1 MGHCAPSGRGQH
13 GRDGDRDGAGTP
25 GEAATGRGDRTNG
38 SASSLAGAARP
49 EMRRRARSPSRQPPA
64 DHRPE
69 AGVNRDA
76 SLFFC
81 APPASA
87 PSGRHASADRANSP
101 GNAGRPHGH
110 FGVVPAR
117 HSRRNSTS
125 ARGRSCCKRPLRSGT
140 SCTGT
145 DGRTPARSAHRRR
158 RGVDERHHWQDTR
171 PAFVP
176 VTVWGTASGQNCQVM
191 VGAVLALNSGRVPA
205 ACRGARCLGYP
216 TKTVSAA
223 DPQQG
228 SNAAAPRCHRRRH
241 PGVGAAPDRAGS
253 QQTATIVR
261 IVGLKSVGHFP

>member
-69 AGVNRDA
+69 AGVNLDA

-81 APPASA
+81 APPASGS
-87 PSGRHASADRANSP
+87 SGRHASPDRVNSP
-101 GNAGRPHGH
+101 GSAGRPHGH
-110 FGVVPAR
+110 FDVVPAR
-117 HSRRNSTS
+117 HSRRNSSS
-125 ARGRSCCKRPLRSGT
+125 ARGHSRCKRPLRSGT

-145 DGRTPARSAHRRR
+145 DGQTPARSAHRRR
-158 RGVDERHHWQDTR
+158 RGVDERLHWQDTR

-176 VTVWGTASGQNCQVM
+176 VTVWGAASRQNCQVEL
-191 VGAVLALNSGRVPA
+191 GAVLALNSGRLPIDCRAARPRRRPRQALSPQSSRRA
-205 ACRGARCLGYP
+205 ACWQIAGANTNARNQVGGALPMINPGSVA
-216 TKTVSAA
+216 VSAEA
-223 DPQQG
+223 Q
-228 SNAAAPRCHRRRH
+228 R
-241 PGVGAAPDRAGS
+241 
-253 QQTATIVR
+253 
-261 IVGLKSVGHFP
+261 GHA